1 MRRDLAAELLGLA
14 TTRATVRALAL
25 ALAAGSALAVTFL
38 GVHDVAANTVADVRD
53 ALSNASVSGLVA
65 LLFGVVVAG
74 GESRHRTLAGV
85 LLLQPRRARVVL
97 AQAAALGL
105 CGAAFALGA
114 LLLALVVVLAILV
127 IGGAGALLDAGTVG
141 VIVRAVVYGA
151 LCGAA
156 GAGLGH
162 ATGSQAGGVLAALGV
177 LLIVDPILSDQ
188 SLFVARFGPV
198 GASTAWLGGTATE
211 VPWWQGGLALLVY
224 TAALIWLGCLL
235 LSRRD
240 VGP

>member
-14 TTRATVRALAL
+14 TSRATVRALAL
-25 ALAAGSALAVTFL
+25 ALAAGGALAVTFL
-38 GVHDVAANTVADVRD
+38 GVRDVAADTALDVRE

-65 LLFGVVVAG
+65 LLYGVVVAG
-74 GESRHRTLAGV
+74 GETRHRTLAGL

-105 CGAAFALGA
+105 CGAVFALGA
-114 LLLALVVVLAILV
+114 LLLALAVVLAILV
-127 IGGAGALLDAGTVG
+127 IGGAGAPFGAGALG
-141 VIVRAVVYGA
+141 VIVRAVIYGA

-198 GASTAWLGGTATE
+198 GASSAWLGGTAAE
-211 VPWWQGGLALLVY
+211 VPWWQGGLALVAY
-224 TAALIWLGCLL
+224 TAALVALGCALL
-235 LSRRD
+235 GRRD

>member
-1 MRRDLAAELLGLA
+1 
-14 TTRATVRALAL
+14 VRGLAL
-25 ALAAGSALAVTFL
+25 ALAAGGALAVTFL
-38 GVHDVAANTVADVRD
+38 GVRDVAANTAVDVRD

-74 GESRHRTLAGV
+74 GESRHRTLGGV

-105 CGAAFALGA
+105 CGAGFALGA

-127 IGGAGALLDAGTVG
+127 IGGAGVPLDLGVLG
-141 VIVRAVVYGA
+141 VIVRAVIYGA

-177 LLIVDPILSDQ
+177 LLVVDPVLSDQ

-198 GASTAWLGGTATE
+198 GAMSAWLGGTAAE
-211 VPWWQGGLALLVY
+211 APWWEGGLALVAY
-224 TAALIWLGCLL
+224 TAGLVGLGCLL
-235 LSRRD
+235 LGRRD
-240 VGP
+240 IGP

>member
-14 TTRATVRALAL
+14 TARATVRALAL
-25 ALAAGSALAVTFL
+25 ALAAGGALAVTFL
-38 GVHDVAANTVADVRD
+38 GVHDVAANTAIDVRD

-65 LLFGVVVAG
+65 LLYGVVVAG
-74 GESRHRTLAGV
+74 GETRHRTLAGV
-85 LLLQPRRARVVL
+85 LLLQPRRWRVVL

-105 CGAAFALGA
+105 CGAAFAAGA

-127 IGGAGALLDAGTVG
+127 LGGAGAPLDMGVVG

-198 GASTAWLGGTATE
+198 GASSAWLGGAASE
-211 VPWWQGGLALLVY
+211 IPWWQGGLALVGYVVCLVG
-224 TAALIWLGCLL
+224 LGCALL
-235 LSRRD
+235 GRRD
-240 VGP
+240 VGA

>member
-1 MRRDLAAELLGLA
+1 MRRDFAAELLGLA
-14 TTRATVRALAL
+14 TARTTLRALAL
-25 ALAAGSALAVTFL
+25 ALAAGGALVVTFL
-38 GVHDVAANTVADVRD
+38 GVRDVAANTAVDVRD

-65 LLFGVVVAG
+65 LLYGVVVAG
-74 GESRHRTLAGV
+74 GETRHRTLAGV
-85 LLLQPRRARVVL
+85 LLLQPRRERMVL

-105 CGAAFALGA
+105 CGAAFAAGA

-127 IGGAGALLDAGTVG
+127 LGGAGAPLDMGVAG

-162 ATGSQAGGVLAALGV
+162 ATGSQAGGILAALGV
-177 LLIVDPILSDQ
+177 LLVVDPVLSDQ

-198 GASTAWLGGTATE
+198 GASIAWLGGAASE
-211 VPWWQGGLALLVY
+211 IPWWQGGLALAGYVVCLVG
-224 TAALIWLGCLL
+224 LGCILL
-235 LSRRD
+235 GRRD

>member
-1 MRRDLAAELLGLA
+1 MRRDLGAELLALA

-25 ALAAGSALAVTFL
+25 ALAVGGSLAVTFL
-38 GVHDVAANTVADVRD
+38 GVRDVAANTAVDVRD

-65 LLFGVVVAG
+65 LVFGVAVAG
-74 GESRHRTLAGV
+74 GESRHRTLGGV
-85 LLLQPRRARVVL
+85 LLLEPRRARVVL

-114 LLLALVVVLAILV
+114 LLIALVVVLAILV
-127 IGGAGALLDAGTVG
+127 IGGAGAPLDLGVLA

-177 LLIVDPILSDQ
+177 LLVVDPVLSDQ
-188 SLFVARFGPV
+188 SVLVARFGPV
-198 GASTAWLGGTATE
+198 GAMTAWLGGTAAE
-211 VPWWQGGLALLVY
+211 VPWWQGGLALVAYTGGLVG
-224 TAALIWLGCLL
+224 LGCALL
-235 LSRRD
+235 ARRD

>member
-38 GVHDVAANTVADVRD
+38 GVRDVAANTVADVRD

-65 LLFGVVVAG
+65 LLFGVVIAG

-105 CGAAFALGA
+105 CGAGFALGA
-114 LLLALVVVLAILV
+114 LLLALVVVLAILL
-127 IGGAGALLDAGTVG
+127 IGGAGTLLDAGAVG
-141 VIVRAVVYGA
+141 VIVRAVIYGA

-211 VPWWQGGLALLVY
+211 VPWWQGGLALIVY
-224 TAALIWLGCLL
+224 TAALIALGCALL
-235 LSRRD
+235 GRRD